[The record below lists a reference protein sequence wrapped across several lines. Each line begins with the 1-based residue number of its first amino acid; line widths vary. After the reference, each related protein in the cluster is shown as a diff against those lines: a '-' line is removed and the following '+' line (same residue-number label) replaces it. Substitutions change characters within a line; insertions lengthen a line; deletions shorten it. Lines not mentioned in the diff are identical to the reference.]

1 MNAPYRSPGEAP
13 ARIGRLARLPV
24 FFALTGKRVVVA
36 GGSAAAAWKMELL
49 SACGAMIDV
58 YTAEPCEEL
67 LALAAAPPGGTIVLH
82 PRGWRAGDL
91 RGAAIAIGD
100 CADDE
105 AAAFAAAARAAGV
118 PVNVIDRPAFC
129 DFSFGSIVNRS
140 PLVIGISTD
149 GAAPAFAQAVRGRI
163 ETLLPQ
169 GFARWAAAASRW
181 RAAVKASELSF
192 AARRRFWQIFA
203 TRALDAPDHKPDG
216 QDFAEMMIQA
226 RAPGSTAERRAIA
239 IIVVDPD
246 DAGLLTLRAVRA
258 LQTADVLV
266 YDDDIASTI
275 LDFARREAQRIAV
288 APWRMGLAELT
299 GSLAA
304 DGKRVVRLTSA
315 CSSEASAGSREE
327 KAPNDS

>member
-1 MNAPYRSPGEAP
+1 
-13 ARIGRLARLPV
+13 
-24 FFALTGKRVVVA
+24 
-36 GGSAAAAWKMELL
+36 
-49 SACGAMIDV
+49 
-58 YTAEPCEEL
+58 
-67 LALAAAPPGGTIVLH
+67 
-82 PRGWRAGDL
+82 
-91 RGAAIAIGD
+91 
-100 CADDE
+100 
-105 AAAFAAAARAAGV
+105 
-118 PVNVIDRPAFC
+118 
-129 DFSFGSIVNRS
+129 
-140 PLVIGISTD
+140 
-149 GAAPAFAQAVRGRI
+149 VRGRI

-239 IIVVDPD
+239 TIVVDPD

-288 APWRMGLAELT
+288 APWRTGLAELT
-299 GSLAA
+299 ASLAA
-304 DGKRVVRLTSA
+304 DGKCVVRLLSPRRATSHTA
-315 CSSEASAGSREE
+315 RE
-327 KAPNDS
+327 PVSP

>member
-1 MNAPYRSPGEAP
+1 
-13 ARIGRLARLPV
+13 
-24 FFALTGKRVVVA
+24 
-36 GGSAAAAWKMELL
+36 
-49 SACGAMIDV
+49 
-58 YTAEPCEEL
+58 
-67 LALAAAPPGGTIVLH
+67 
-82 PRGWRAGDL
+82 
-91 RGAAIAIGD
+91 
-100 CADDE
+100 
-105 AAAFAAAARAAGV
+105 
-118 PVNVIDRPAFC
+118 
-129 DFSFGSIVNRS
+129 
-140 PLVIGISTD
+140 
-149 GAAPAFAQAVRGRI
+149 
-163 ETLLPQ
+163 
-169 GFARWAAAASRW
+169 
-181 RAAVKASELSF
+181 
-192 AARRRFWQIFA
+192 
-203 TRALDAPDHKPDG
+203 
-216 QDFAEMMIQA
+216 MMIQA